1 MKKFIIC
8 FIIILMTAINS
19 YSLGDV
25 VFTYEDHYTHG
36 RRQPSLSIVYMY
48 YDYINEYDIEIA
60 KLKDKFC
67 EEIHPQ
73 TKTTDTNN
81 SRVPFSPFNPFT
93 YTLTEAE
100 ENEFYSREDIIE
112 LQQLS
117 DLRHKYGNIT
127 FFVRYLILPI
137 ITIGA
142 IIITVLLVI
151 SKLKKSKSGG
161 KQWV

>member
-8 FIIILMTAINS
+8 FIIILMTAISS

-81 SRVPFSPFNPFT
+81 SRGPFSPFNLFI

-117 DLRHKYGNIT
+117 DLRHKYGNKT

-137 ITIGA
+137 ITIVG
-142 IIITVLLVI
+142 IILTVILII
-151 SKLKKSKSGG
+151 SKLRKSKTGG
-161 KQWV
+161 K